1 MNHSATNKQ
10 LPKVAVIV
18 LGYNNL
24 AYLDDCFSSLMKL
37 DYNEYEVY
45 YIDNNSKDG
54 SINFIKSKFPTVKI
68 IVNNKNYGF
77 AKGNNIGI
85 KEAFKNNNDVFM
97 LLNPDTIIDN
107 KCLSNLSKSYEP
119 DIILQPLVL
128 LFDKAKTDRVNTSGN
143 HLQFLGVSY
152 CNELNSA
159 RKQIQEKEI
168 ASASGAAMYI
178 PKEII
183 EQVGMLDESFFMYN
197 EDLDFCWRARINGF
211 SIKLI
216 PEAIVWHKYKFS
228 KNARKYFYIEKNRLL
243 FMAKN
248 YQLLTILLILPAL
261 IVHEFAT
268 LIIAIC
274 SGWFIQKIKAYLMFI
289 LQLPEVLIKR
299 MHNKRVKNDYELS
312 QYIDAEI
319 NFALVSL
326 PGVFIYNKLMGIYW
340 GFVKNILRNLT

>member
-1 MNHSATNKQ
+1 MNHFVTNKRH
-10 LPKVAVIV
+10 PKVAVIV

-24 AYLDDCFSSLMKL
+24 VYLDDCFSSLTKL
-37 DYNEYEVY
+37 DYKEYEVY
-45 YIDNNSKDG
+45 YIDNNSKDE
-54 SINFIKSKFPTVKI
+54 SINFIKSNYPSVKI
-68 IVNNKNYGF
+68 IVNDKNYGF

-85 KEAFKNNNDVFM
+85 KEAFKNNNNVFM

-107 KCLSNLSKSYEP
+107 KCLSNLSKNYAP
-119 DIILQPLVL
+119 NTILQPLVL

-197 EDLDFCWRARINGF
+197 EDLDFCWRARLSGF

-216 PEAIVWHKYKFS
+216 PEAVVWHKYKFS

-243 FMAKN
+243 FIVKN
-248 YQLLTILLILPAL
+248 YQFLTLVLIFPAL
-261 IVHEFAT
+261 IVHEIASV
-268 LIIAIC
+268 IISLC

-289 LQLPEVLIKR
+289 LQLPEVLMKR

-326 PGVFIYNKLMGIYW
+326 PGVFIYNKIMGIYW
-340 GFVKNILRNLT
+340 GFVKYILRILS